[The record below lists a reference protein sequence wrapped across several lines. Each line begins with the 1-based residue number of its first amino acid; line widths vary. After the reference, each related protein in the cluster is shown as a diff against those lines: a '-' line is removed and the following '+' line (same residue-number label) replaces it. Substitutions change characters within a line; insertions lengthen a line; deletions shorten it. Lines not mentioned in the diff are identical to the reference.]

1 MLILVF
7 VITFATIVAIG
18 WSGAQVF
25 QEQDDPVSDR
35 LSELQSNALV
45 ATPRGAATR
54 RKVEAGFLNRFVYI
68 ISLLPG
74 ADGWIRD
81 NEKKLARAGV
91 RNKSAVAIFIVCCF
105 MVMVIFMVGMA
116 YLQRNNSPAQM
127 LGGMAAAFI
136 LGFMGPSM
144 VLGRMEKR
152 YRRKLQEA
160 LPDTVDLLGIVLGT
174 GLALDQ
180 SMVRVSEEMQ
190 YIYPELANE
199 FYTVVMQVRAGQER
213 SSAFSQL
220 VRRTGL
226 EDIKSLSAMII
237 QSERFG
243 TSLSQALKVYADA
256 LRTRRKLRAEAAVGK
271 AGIKMLFPIVI
282 FILPVLFVITLVPGM
297 LSVLHDLKMLGGGA
311 SSASTSIR

>member
-7 VITFATIVAIG
+7 VLAFATIVAIG

-25 QEQDDPVSDR
+25 QEQDDPVADR

-45 ATPRGAATR
+45 ATPRGAAR

-74 ADGWIRD
+74 LDGWIRD

-91 RNKSAVAIFIVCCF
+91 RSKSAASIFVVCCF
-105 MVMVIFMVGMA
+105 VFMVLLMLGMA
-116 YLQRNNSPAQM
+116 WLQRGNTPAQM

-136 LGFMGPSM
+136 IGFMGPSM

-152 YRRKLQEA
+152 YRKKLQEA

-180 SMVRVSEEMQ
+180 AMVRVSDEMQ
-190 YIYPELANE
+190 YIYPELAAE

-213 SSAFSQL
+213 ASAFTQL

-311 SSASTSIR
+311 SSTSTSFR

>member
-7 VITFATIVAIG
+7 IAAFAIIVGLG
-18 WSGAQVF
+18 WTGSQVF
-25 QEQDDPVSDR
+25 RDQEDPVGDR
-35 LSELQSNALV
+35 LAELQNNALV
-45 ATPRGAATR
+45 STPRGAQR
-54 RKVEAGFLNRFVYI
+54 RKSGGGFLNRFVYL

-91 RNKSAVAIFIVCCF
+91 RSKSASAIFVICCF
-105 MVMVIFMVGMA
+105 IFMILLMAGMA
-116 YLQRNNSPAQM
+116 YLQRNNTPAQM

-136 LGFMGPSM
+136 IGFMGPSM

-152 YRRKLQEA
+152 YRKKLQEA

-180 SMVRVSEEMQ
+180 AMVRVSDEMQ
-190 YIYPELANE
+190 YIYPELASE

-213 SSAFSQL
+213 SSAFQQL

-311 SSASTSIR
+311 ANASFR